1 MQHIHRI
8 FLPCQHGDTVLID
21 TRYDPDTYEIL
32 LTTAHITLENKKFD
46 WGRQL
51 SWFWGIEGAKVIEKN
66 LQILIHE
73 LHKN

>member
-1 MQHIHRI
+1 MQHIHRVL
-8 FLPCQHGDTVLID
+8 LPCPHGDTVLIN
-21 TRYDPDTYEIL
+21 TRYDPHTYEIL